1 MRKTV
6 PIVLSTVLAASI
18 LGTPVVTSAQTQDVK
33 AETAQNDSEQINLS
47 NCSISFNNS
56 LNYGN
61 QYIKGK
67 EPKSTDFEVHSGS
80 GETVDP
86 KLYSLVFFTYTDQGE
101 RKETS
106 KVPTAAGEY
115 YVYAKANKDSGA
127 TGVTRY
133 YSFRILEK
141 NDLEGMSLHVTNSS
155 VAYTGKPI
163 ALNGLIFNLNATA

>member
-61 QYIKGK
+61 QYIKGRGQNQLTLK
-67 EPKSTDFEVHSGS
+67 
-80 GETVDP
+80 
-86 KLYSLVFFTYTDQGE
+86 Y
-101 RKETS
+101 
-106 KVPTAAGEY
+106 TAA
-115 YVYAKANKDSGA
+115 
-127 TGVTRY
+127 
-133 YSFRILEK
+133 LEK
-141 NDLEGMSLHVTNSS
+141 RLTRSSIPLCSLPIPTKAKEKKPARFPRLPVNTMFTQKLIKTPAQPELPDITVLEYLRKMISK
-155 VAYTGKPI
+155 A
-163 ALNGLIFNLNATA
+163 